1 MLGKSLVKWVPVV
14 SFGSSYYIDVIM
26 SAMTSQLTSL
36 TIFFSIVYSGADQRK
51 QQSSASLAFV
61 RGIHR
66 WPMNS
71 SHKGPVTLKT
81 FPFDDVISE
90 DLFNHDYHIVSSN
103 VSTARTNTICVW
115 RHYLI
120 NRSVI
125 TKNGKMVA
133 MEKVWYILA
142 RRPKV
147 SRSHKGQL
155 HFSFRWSFVRR
166 ELYVISGILRLGTV
180 EWNSHT
186 ESMPYYE
193 LVISDT
199 KPTLPI
205 WLSVSLY
212 W

>member
-1 MLGKSLVKWVPVV
+1 MGPCGVFWEFVLQWPHNERDDV
-14 SFGSSYYIDVIM
+14 SNHQPHDCLLNHLFRRRSKK
-26 SAMTSQLTSL
+26 TSKLRVTGL
-36 TIFFSIVYSGADQRK
+36 CAEIY
-51 QQSSASLAFV
+51 
-61 RGIHR
+61 R
-66 WPMNS
+66 WPVNC
-71 SHKGPVTLKT
+71 SHKGPVTLKM
-81 FPFDDVISE
+81 FPFDDVILE
-90 DLFNHDYHIVSSN
+90 DLFNHNYHIVSSN
-103 VSTARTNTICVW
+103 VRTARTNTICVW

-142 RRPKV
+142 RSPKV

-155 HFSFRWSFVRR
+155 LFSFRWSFVRW

-180 EWNSHT
+180 EWNSLT
-186 ESMPYYE
+186 ESMPYE

-212 W
+212 WEITP